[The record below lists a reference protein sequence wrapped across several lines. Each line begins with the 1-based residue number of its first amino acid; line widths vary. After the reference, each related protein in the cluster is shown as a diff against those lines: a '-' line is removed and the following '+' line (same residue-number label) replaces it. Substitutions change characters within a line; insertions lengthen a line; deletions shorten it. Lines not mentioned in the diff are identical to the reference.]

1 MLRTQLM
8 MAAAVLSVTAAAA
21 GAQPSQPS
29 QGWTVGEADG
39 ACTISHDLDGDAG
52 ARLEVRTYAGSGEY
66 QLRLINRDWQR
77 EPRNGDDMVALA
89 FSPGRARVSHYI
101 TFAFRREGGE
111 EMYVMPQVPP
121 VFIERIAG
129 STQAELTVVGEV
141 STSRLADGAQARQS
155 LLACQRRKL
164 VEWGADPAALAR
176 GASPARA
183 VADPGEW
190 VSGYVSGSLTERN
203 FAVVALKIGANGRP
217 QGCTIVDSNPR
228 RYASFLCGRL
238 RSRGRFEPARA
249 ADGTPVASVAV
260 FWRDNQF
267 LHRAGDTEYWH

>member
-1 MLRTQLM
+1 M
-8 MAAAVLSVTAAAA
+8 MAAAMLSVTAAAE
-21 GAQPSQPS
+21 AQPSQAAA

-39 ACTISHDLDGDAG
+39 ACTISHALDGVAG

-66 QLRLINRDWQR
+66 QLRLISRDWQR
-77 EPRNGDDMVALA
+77 EPRNGDDIVTLA

-121 VFIERIAG
+121 VFVERIAS
-129 STQAELTVVGEV
+129 STHAELTVVGEV
-141 STSRLADGAQARQS
+141 STSGLADGAQARQS

-164 VEWGADPAALAR
+164 IEWGADAAALAR
-176 GASPARA
+176 GASPARPLG
-183 VADPGEW
+183 DPGEW
-190 VSGYVSGSLTERN
+190 MNGYVSGSLTERN

-217 QGCTIVDSNPR
+217 QDCTIVDSNPR

-238 RSRGRFEPARA
+238 RSRGRFEPART

-267 LHRAGDTEYWH
+267 LHNAGGLEYWY